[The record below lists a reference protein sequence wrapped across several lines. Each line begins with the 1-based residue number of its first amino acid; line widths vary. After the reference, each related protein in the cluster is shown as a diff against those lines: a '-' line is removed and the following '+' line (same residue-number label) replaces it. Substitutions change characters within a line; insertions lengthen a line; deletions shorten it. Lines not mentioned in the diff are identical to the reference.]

1 MNPKVTNPAV
11 QAGLI
16 TQETLEGLESLQ
28 QRQDEAYANSTPLD
42 RILAAEIERLE
53 KNYGL
58 QYEFILIANDRTT
71 FSAKYCTSP
80 MSTGHAKDL
89 CGCLTN
95 KAY

>member
-1 MNPKVTNPAV
+1 MSEVKVTNPAV

-53 KNYGL
+53 KNYG
-58 QYEFILIANDRTT
+58 YRNRFILIGLGDGGQL
-71 FSAKYCTSP
+71 SMCTSP
-80 MSTGHAKDL
+80 MTEVAREHMLDRAKML
-89 CGCLTN
+89 P
-95 KAY
+95 